1 MDSPIIEVKDLWF
14 SYNGHSVL
22 EAVNFNI
29 REKGFVGLLGPNGG
43 GKTTLLKLMLGLL
56 KPDRGTISVFGEPP
70 RKYAHR
76 LGYVPQ
82 EISFNKTFP
91 ISVTDVVMMGRLK
104 SGKTWSGHSPEDKA
118 AAQKVLEML
127 KMSDF
132 VNKRIG
138 ELSGGQRQR
147 VFIARALINDPEIL
161 FLDEPT
167 ASVDPQGQAEFYEL
181 LKSLNARTTIVMVS
195 HDVMIISSYI
205 KSIACVNQRVHY
217 HNAAEITQ
225 EMTDMYCCPV
235 EVITHGKLPHRVLR
249 KHEDF

>member
-1 MDSPIIEVKDLWF
+1 MDSPIIEVKDLCF

-22 EAVNFNI
+22 EAVNFDI
-29 REKGFVGLLGPNGG
+29 PEKGFVGLLGPNGG

-56 KPDRGTISVFGEPP
+56 KPDRGIIRIFGDPP
-70 RKYAHR
+70 RKNADR
-76 LGYVPQ
+76 IGYVPQ
-82 EISFNKTFP
+82 EIGFNKSFP
-91 ISVTDVVMMGRLK
+91 ISVADVVLMGRLK
-104 SGKTWSGHSPEDKA
+104 RGKSWASHSREDKA
-118 AAQKVLEML
+118 AADKILETL
-127 KMSDF
+127 RMSEHR
-132 VNKRIG
+132 NKRIG

-181 LKSLNARTTIVMVS
+181 LKSLNARATIVMVS

-205 KSIACVNQRVHY
+205 KSIACVNHRVHY